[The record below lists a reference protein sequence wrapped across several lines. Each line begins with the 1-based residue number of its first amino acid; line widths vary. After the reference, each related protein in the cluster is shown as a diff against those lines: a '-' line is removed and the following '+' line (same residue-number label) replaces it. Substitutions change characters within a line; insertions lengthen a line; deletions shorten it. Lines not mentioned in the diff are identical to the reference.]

1 MPDEIR
7 VSFRGCLSEEGL
19 RIHDP
24 RVQTTLDIKTKKGRE
39 KLICLLLDLYGD
51 LKTGVLIALLKNAG
65 VHHRTR
71 PTISKDLKSLIAQ
84 KKVEC
89 VKKGLY
95 RSVRPLL
102 QSHEKQELRHFV
114 ESCDNYL
121 KLEEPKHPIGTTYV
135 FSDTPRPKGLQL
147 KFVDIGHE
155 VLFRC
160 VQNVLFSSYLQ
171 IAGQG
176 HIPIAPRQLS
186 GDTEIPKQQLERIWE
201 DKAYK
206 GKLLVAF
213 IIDFQ
218 ELHKYLETSDGRVWL
233 ETSLKKTPKDL
244 RQTSKAIVK
253 TLELIY
259 NEGPINASKLNSEL
273 KRIGIDTD
281 VANKIMPYI
290 LPYIETDE
298 IDHTY
303 YRINKQSLN
312 IVRGLVEIESREDPH
327 KVFELMKD

>member
-1 MPDEIR
+1 MD
-7 VSFRGCLSEEGL
+7 
-19 RIHDP
+19 
-24 RVQTTLDIKTKKGRE
+24 
-39 KLICLLLDLYGD
+39 
-51 LKTGVLIALLKNAG
+51 
-65 VHHRTR
+65 
-71 PTISKDLKSLIAQ
+71 
-84 KKVEC
+84 
-89 VKKGLY
+89 
-95 RSVRPLL
+95 
-102 QSHEKQELRHFV
+102 
-114 ESCDNYL
+114 
-121 KLEEPKHPIGTTYV
+121 
-135 FSDTPRPKGLQL
+135 SDTPRPKGLQL

-155 VLFRC
+155 VLLRC
-160 VQNVLFSSYLQ
+160 VQNILFSSYLQ

-186 GDTEIPKQQLERIWE
+186 GDTEIPKQQLEMIWE

-259 NEGPINASKLNSEL
+259 KEGTINMSKLNSEL
-273 KRIGIDTD
+273 KRTGIDTD

-290 LPYIETDE
+290 SPYIETDE

-312 IVRGLVEIESREDPH
+312 IVRGLVEIESGEDPH